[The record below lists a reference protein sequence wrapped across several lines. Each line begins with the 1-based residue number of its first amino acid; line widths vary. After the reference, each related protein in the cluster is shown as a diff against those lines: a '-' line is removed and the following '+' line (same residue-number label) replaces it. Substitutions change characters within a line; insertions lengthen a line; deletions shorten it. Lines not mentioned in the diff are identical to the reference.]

1 MSVFGLDNLGND
13 VVRGYG
19 WTHLP
24 SRPGQHRL
32 RIPLF
37 APQASTLLNRITS
50 WFVDSRK
57 PEFVDSRLAAGS
69 DGRSLVT
76 VQNGGEVLVVLNV
89 LFKDFKKHGFVS
101 R

>member
-1 MSVFGLDNLGND
+1 MDNLGND

-24 SRPGQHRL
+24 TRPGQHQL
-32 RIPLF
+32 CIPLF
-37 APQASTLLNRITS
+37 APQATTMLNRITS

-57 PEFVDSRLAAGS
+57 PEFVDSRLAAGN

-76 VQNGGEVLVVLNV
+76 VENNGQVILRLNV
-89 LFKDFKKHGFVS
+89 LFKDFKKYGFVS

>member
-1 MSVFGLDNLGND
+1 MSVYGADSFGND

-24 SRPGQHRL
+24 TKPGAHAL

-37 APQASTLLNRITS
+37 IPQASSLLNRITS
-50 WFVDSRK
+50 WFAPSRK
-57 PEFVDSRLAAGS
+57 PEFVDSRLVAGS
-69 DGRSLVT
+69 DGRSLVA
-76 VQNGGEVLVVLNV
+76 VQNTGEVLLQVNV
-89 LFKDFKKHGFVS
+89 LFKDFKKYGFVS